1 MVIMI
6 MVICLFII
14 VVAMTHEVHGVYTLH
29 NKTLQKKTKLEIW
42 AKPNMSLPGALSP
55 IKGTI

>member
-1 MVIMI
+1 MI